1 MLQFFILL
9 LIIFVLAYMLFVVEG
24 FQINCLYP
32 ASKMSIEDSYQSLSK
47 GRCYNGEPDEGP
59 IDNIPDEG
67 NVSGEKCLIGGSR
80 LNASRSYGSDGKG
93 FCRTPCITGGDGKC
107 K

>member
-1 MLQFFILL
+1 MYIILL
-9 LIIFVLAYMLFVVEG
+9 LIIVVLLYMLFVVEG

-32 ASKMSIEDSYQSLSK
+32 ASKMSIADSHESLSK
-47 GRCYNGEPDEGP
+47 GRCSFGDPEPTP

-67 NVSGEKCLIGGSR
+67 NISGEKCLIGGSR
-80 LNASRSYGSDGKG
+80 LNASKSYDSDGKG